1 MLLSIYLT
9 VSSTEVLMK
18 ALIQFILLV
27 TLCTFIVVNNV
38 VLIYHEI
45 SKRESD
51 QARQADHNKGIIT
64 GIKII

>member
-1 MLLSIYLT
+1 MLLSIYPT

-51 QARQADHNKGIIT
+51 QLDRQTIT
-64 GIKII
+64 RASLLE